1 MSDDKLLQLN
11 KLTSILFTHLKAR
24 NPNKETKKQINKA
37 HKLFAGKLNL
47 HKISNN

>member
-11 KLTSILFTHLKAR
+11 KLTLILFTHLKAR

-37 HKLFAGKLNL
+37 HKLFAGKLKARN
-47 HKISNN
+47 IQV